1 MFEFQ
6 SVSVNFGGVAALS
19 GLELSIAK
27 GEHVCLIGPSGA
39 GKTTLL
45 GLLNGRIQPTVG
57 KVIVG
62 DRDLMSLSNRGL
74 RELRANLAWV
84 PQDLGL
90 VPNLRVNQN
99 VACGRIA
106 QKGTWGLLRSF
117 LVMPKAEREE
127 IYQLLIRLGIG
138 EKLFERVDHLSGGQQ
153 QRVAVARALFQK
165 PQAILAD
172 EPVSAIDPERAR
184 NLMKMLTTAA
194 REEGLTLVA
203 SLHDVGLARDY
214 FDRVIGLRGG
224 EVVFDGKASDDEVE
238 KLYRLE
244 AE

>member
-203 SLHDVGLARDY
+203 SLHDVGLAREY

>member
-27 GEHVCLIGPSGA
+27 GELVCLIGPSGA

-203 SLHDVGLARDY
+203 SLHDVGLAREY